1 MRAGPLRHRITIQ
14 QRGQV
19 QDPETGEMIDDW
31 ADWPEPGAKHWARIE
46 PLSARDFIAAQAA
59 QSELTGR
66 ITMRYRDG
74 LLPTMRILYRN
85 KVYSIH
91 GVLPDPDS
99 GLEYLTLPVS
109 EGVRES

>member
-1 MRAGPLRHRITIQ
+1 
-14 QRGQV
+14 
-19 QDPETGEMIDDW
+19 
-31 ADWPEPGAKHWARIE
+31 
-46 PLSARDFIAAQAA
+46 
-59 QSELTGR
+59 
-66 ITMRYRDG
+66 MRYRDG